1 MSRTDK
7 SSAEWQVTSDG
18 RQAFN
23 SSLVT
28 RHLSLLF
35 LLHFDGRARV
45 GELGADGLGLV
56 LRDALLDGLGRGL
69 DEVFG
74 LLQPERGYLAD
85 DLDDV
90 DLVAAGGLKDN
101 VELGLL
107 LGRRGR
113 LGHRAAA
120 RGGRYRRRGGRDA
133 EGLLNQLN
141 QLGR

>member
-1 MSRTDK
+1 MSRTGKIREPLTVNRDERK
-7 SSAEWQVTSDG
+7 PVL
-18 RQAFN
+18 N
-23 SSLVT
+23 
-28 RHLSLLF
+28 LSRFTVNGLRVQ

-56 LRDALLDGLGRGL
+56 LRDAFLDGLGRGL

-107 LGRRGR
+107 LGR
-113 LGHRAAA
+113 
-120 RGGRYRRRGGRDA
+120 GGG
-133 EGLLNQLN
+133 
-141 QLGR
+141 